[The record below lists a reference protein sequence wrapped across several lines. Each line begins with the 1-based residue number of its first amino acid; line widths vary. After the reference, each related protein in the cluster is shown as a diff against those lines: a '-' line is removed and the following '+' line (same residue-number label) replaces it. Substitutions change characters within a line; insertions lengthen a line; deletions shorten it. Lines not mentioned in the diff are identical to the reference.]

1 MIATLAKR
9 ARAVIPGRARRDGE
23 KAIAEL
29 RKLEARRLAI
39 KQSRDNAVELLQDR
53 IARAAR
59 AEGEAQEALESGD
72 AQKVNAALDQ
82 LGRESGCLDFCKRYI
97 LVWGAMQR
105 DNFDIFKS
113 EHPQA
118 KAVLLAA
125 AKARLMEAKEKAAA
139 AVAESR
145 QNSDSITKRQCVD
158 DANRRVS
165 MLETML
171 IKIESEPTIDTTWPA
186 YAEHLS

>member
-1 MIATLAKR
+1 MIATLAER
-9 ARAVIPGRARRDGE
+9 ARAVIPRRAKRDG
-23 KAIAEL
+23 AISEL
-29 RKLEARRLAI
+29 RNLEARRLAI
-39 KQSRDNAVELLQDR
+39 KQSRDNAVTLLQER
-53 IARAAR
+53 IARVAR

-72 AQKVNAALDQ
+72 AEKVNEALDQ

-97 LVWGAMQR
+97 AVWSVMQR

-113 EHPQA
+113 EHPEA

-125 AKARLMEAKEKAAA
+125 AKARLAQAKEKAAA
-139 AVAESR
+139 ALAESR
-145 QNSDSITKRQCVD
+145 QMSDSITKKQCVD

-171 IKIESEPTIDTTWPA
+171 AKIESEPTIDTTWPV
-186 YAEHLS
+186 YSDQLV